1 MNLEETDRLLT
12 LIQNVDKR
20 RIDDATVLVWHE
32 IVGELSFADCVMSVT
47 THFRESTDYL
57 MPAHIVRGAR
67 ELERKRIREERERL
81 AIEQA
86 PETDPRPLSDRS
98 AEIREFVAGVR
109 SILPEGNPDALWH
122 GRGYW
127 RQVREARE
135 RQETAEPNP
144 HYDSA
149 ALVRLAETEL
159 DDGQPPRRESAE

>member
-32 IVGELSFADCVMSVT
+32 ILGELAFADCVVAVT

-67 ELERKRIREERERL
+67 EIDRKRIREERARL

-98 AEIREFVAGVR
+98 AEIREFVEGVR
-109 SILPEGNPDALWH
+109 SILPDGNPDALWH
-122 GRGYW
+122 GRGHW
-127 RQVREARE
+127 RRVREGRE
-135 RQETAEPNP
+135 RQENAEPNP
-144 HYDSA
+144 DFDPRVLADLADA
-149 ALVRLAETEL
+149 ATTQEVAE
-159 DDGQPPRRESAE
+159 